1 MKKLIPL
8 LMLFIAM
15 PGWAKRQFDIEVIIF
30 KRVADTENTNESWP
44 ARLPAIAFN
53 KTGSLNSQSYRAKK
67 GVALLPRSEYKLNA
81 QEQRL
86 NRHAGFHV
94 LLHTAWRQG
103 DQGQAYAPAFHIQAG
118 KNFAS
123 VYRPDGRELA
133 SSLSHS
139 PVEGVIETSIPKALY
154 ELDGKLQVYV
164 QHYLYADAVFD
175 LKIPGIKEISVQD
188 IPVDTS
194 SDAESNHD
202 TNIQLGHLQSINSVV
217 TEEKFLQ
224 PYRLN
229 QKRRMRSGET
239 IYFDHPLMGIILQ
252 VRKVTQ

>member
-30 KRVADTENTNESWP
+30 KRVADTETTIESWP
-44 ARLPAIAFN
+44 ASLPPIAY
-53 KTGSLNSQSYRAKK
+53 KRTGSLNSQSYRAKK
-67 GVALLPRSEYKLNA
+67 GVTLLPRSQYKLNA

-103 DQGQAYAPAFHIQAG
+103 DQGQSYAPSFHIKAG
-118 KNFAS
+118 RNFAS
-123 VYRPDGRELA
+123 LFQPDGSELKP
-133 SSLSHS
+133 SSVS
-139 PVEGVIETSIPKALY
+139 PVEGVVETSIPKPLY

-164 QHYLYADAVFD
+164 QHYLYADAIFD
-175 LKIPGIKEISVQD
+175 LKIPGIKEVSVQD
-188 IPVDTS
+188 TPADTDT
-194 SDAESNHD
+194 DAENKSD

-217 TEEKFLQ
+217 TEEKYLK

-239 IYFDHPLMGIILQ
+239 IYFDHPLMGIVLQ